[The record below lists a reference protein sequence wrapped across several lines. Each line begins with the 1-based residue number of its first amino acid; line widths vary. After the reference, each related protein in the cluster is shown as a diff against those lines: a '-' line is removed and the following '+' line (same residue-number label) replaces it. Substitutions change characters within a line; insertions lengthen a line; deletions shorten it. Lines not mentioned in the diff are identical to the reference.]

1 VCVCE
6 RKTKC
11 GREKTTFYRVAGLQQ
26 ATAGQHVVLQ
36 AACLACEERRER
48 TPPHYIRS
56 PVMRERLEREIY

>member
-36 AACLACEERRER
+36 AACGAAGSMLG
-48 TPPHYIRS
+48 
-56 PVMRERLEREIY
+56 L